1 MTLETL
7 LGRVEQDLQEVS
19 AALLAADAPEL
30 EKSTSSLRTAVVAF
44 AQALEVWRAQQ
55 GVHAQGAVQNPHGH
69 AAQPGALPA
78 PLQQRIR
85 AASALLAMQRE
96 NLARLSAAHG
106 RQLAAL
112 LPLASAAETT
122 YEAAVNGR
130 PAGSAARMYRSAG

>member
-19 AALLAADAPEL
+19 AALLAADAPGL

-55 GVHAQGAVQNPHGH
+55 RAQKQGA
-69 AAQPGALPA
+69 AQDALPA
-78 PLQQRIR
+78 ALQQRIR

>member
-1 MTLETL
+1 MTLEAL
-7 LGRVEQDLQEVS
+7 LGQVEQDLQEVS
-19 AALLAADAPEL
+19 AALLAADAPGL
-30 EKSTSSLRTAVVAF
+30 EKSTLSLRTAVVAF

-55 GVHAQGAVQNPHGH
+55 GAQEQGA
-69 AAQPGALPA
+69 AQDALPA
-78 PLQQRIR
+78 ALQQRIR

-112 LPLASAAETT
+112 LPMAGAAEAT

-130 PAGSAARMYRSAG
+130 PTGSAARMYRSAG

>member
-19 AALLAADAPEL
+19 AALLAADAPQL
-30 EKSTSSLRTAVVAF
+30 EKSTLSLRAAVVAF
-44 AQALEVWRAQQ
+44 AQALEVWRTQE
-55 GVHAQGAVQNPHGH
+55 GVHAQGPVHDALGR
-69 AAQPGALPA
+69 AQPPGALPA
-78 PLQQRIR
+78 QLQQRIR

-112 LPLASAAETT
+112 LPLASAAEAT
-122 YEAAVNGR
+122 YESAVSGR
-130 PAGSAARMYRSAG
+130 PADSAARMYRSAG

>member
-7 LGRVEQDLQEVS
+7 LGLVEQDLQEVS
-19 AALLAADAPEL
+19 AALLAANAPQL
-30 EKSTSSLRTAVVAF
+30 EKSTLSLRTAVVAF
-44 AQALEVWRAQQ
+44 AQALEIWRAQQ
-55 GVHAQGAVQNPHGH
+55 EAQGS
-69 AAQPGALPA
+69 AQDALPK

-112 LPLASAAETT
+112 LPMAGAAEAT
-122 YEAAVNGR
+122 YEAAVNGHT
-130 PAGSAARMYRSAG
+130 AGGAARRYRSAG